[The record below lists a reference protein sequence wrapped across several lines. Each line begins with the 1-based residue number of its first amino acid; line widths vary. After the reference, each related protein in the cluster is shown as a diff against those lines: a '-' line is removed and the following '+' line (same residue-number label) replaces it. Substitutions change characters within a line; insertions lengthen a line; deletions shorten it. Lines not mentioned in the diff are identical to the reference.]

1 MSTLIPVDDFT
12 TEEAELSF
20 KFQRL
25 DNKSGYNARDPHR
38 HNYYEIFHF
47 TNGGGEH
54 MLDFSHRDI
63 NDHSLHFVAPGQV
76 HMLKRDKQAKGYV
89 LLFSSAFFHLHASK
103 NNLLTDYPAFNKTS
117 LPVLSSVTEL
127 SHELINVSSAMEIE
141 YNKKH
146 QFRDQI
152 LFSYLS
158 IFLLKCRPYFTAST
172 DYKSADSASQYLVR
186 KFLHLIDEHFITL
199 HKVNAYADKLSIT
212 PNHLNDISKKTTG
225 KTALEL
231 IQERITLEA
240 KRLLLH
246 SGYNSK
252 QIAFELNFNDPSY
265 FSRFFKQQTN
275 LSPELYRK
283 FVRKEYPV

>member
-12 TEEAELSF
+12 SEEAELSF

-47 TNGGGEH
+47 IKGGGEH
-54 MLDFSHRDI
+54 MLDFSHREI
-63 NDHSLHFVAPGQV
+63 KDHSLHFVAPGQV

-103 NNLLTDYPAFNKTS
+103 NNPLTDYPAFNKTS
-117 LPVLSSVTEL
+117 VPVLSSVKEL
-127 SHELINVSSAMEIE
+127 SNELVNISSEMEIE

-158 IFLLKCRPYFTAST
+158 IFLLKCRPYFTVSNE
-172 DYKSADSASQYLVR
+172 YKSADSASQYLVR
-186 KFLHLIDEHFITL
+186 KFLHLIDEHFLTL

-240 KRLLLH
+240 KRFLLH
-246 SGYNSK
+246 SDFNSK

-275 LSPELYRK
+275 MSPESYRK
-283 FVRKEYPV
+283 FVRKKYHD